1 MKHSQY
7 TKLINTTVSHKTI
20 YASLKKL
27 HDPPQKINDKLG
39 LRQQNAQTD
48 ERDLG

>member
-27 HDPPQKINDKLG
+27 HDPPKKINEKLG